1 MNIRKDPVSLVVF
14 LGLIIFALV
23 IGYSAF
29 YQPSAQEVKYIP
41 YTSSEISEIVQS
53 SVIFESTENTH
64 FIGEKLNINL
74 ATEEEIAENLDGI
87 GTTLAKRIVD
97 YRTENGNFSDISD
110 IMNVKGIGEK
120 TFENIK
126 DKICI

>member
-1 MNIRKDPVSLVVF
+1 MSLVVF
-14 LGLIIFALV
+14 SGLVIFALV
-23 IGYSAF
+23 VGYSAF
-29 YQPSAQEVKYIP
+29 YQPQAQEVKYIP
-41 YTSSEISEIVQS
+41 YTSSEISEITQSSMAVQS
-53 SVIFESTENTH
+53 SENTH
-64 FIGEKLNINL
+64 FSGKKLNINL

-126 DKICI
+126 DKICV

>member
-1 MNIRKDPVSLVVF
+1 MNMRKDPVSLVVF
-14 LGLIIFALV
+14 FGLVVFALV
-23 IGYSAF
+23 VGYSAF
-29 YQPSAQEVKYIP
+29 YQPAAQEVKYIP
-41 YTSSEISEIVQS
+41 YTPSEISEITQS
-53 SVIFESTENTH
+53 VVSAQNSENTH
-64 FIGEKLNINL
+64 FSGEKLNINL
-74 ATEEEIAENLDGI
+74 ATEEEFAENLDGI

-126 DKICI
+126 NKICT